1 MAGQESAPKRKRRER
16 GSIDPEEI
24 INGAFELAEEVSI
37 DNLSMPMLGKH
48 LGVGVTSIYW
58 YFRKKDDLLNAMTD
72 RAITRYRLPAAM
84 KASGD
89 DWRSQLHHHAHSM
102 RQAFL
107 ANPILCDL
115 LLIRSTMSTKA
126 GAMGA
131 KEIERIV
138 ALLMEAGLSLED
150 AYDSYSAVQLHI
162 RGSIVLERL
171 YQRSKAED
179 SGTVAYYE
187 NLVITAEDTPRLAEA
202 EAHGWV
208 AGAPNDHNF
217 EYVLNCILDNTAR
230 LIAEKSAV
238 GARTA

>member
-1 MAGQESAPKRKRRER
+1 MAKQATAPKRQRRER
-16 GSIDPEEI
+16 GSINPNDI
-24 INGAFELAEEVSI
+24 IEGAFELAEQVGI
-37 DNLSMPMLGKH
+37 DNLSMPLLGKH

-72 RAITRYRLPAAM
+72 RAITRYHLPAAM
-84 KASGD
+84 KATGD
-89 DWRSQLHHHAHSM
+89 DWRSQLHHYAHAT

-138 ALLMEAGLSLED
+138 ALLMAEGLSLED
-150 AYDSYSAVQLHI
+150 AYDSYSAVQLHL

-187 NLVITAEDTPRLAEA
+187 NLVITPEDTPRLAEA
-202 EAHGWV
+202 ESRGWV

-217 EYVLNCILDNTAR
+217 EYVLGCILDNTAR
-230 LIAEKSAV
+230 LIADRAAV
-238 GARTA
+238 S

>member
-1 MAGQESAPKRKRRER
+1 
-16 GSIDPEEI
+16 
-24 INGAFELAEEVSI
+24 
-37 DNLSMPMLGKH
+37 
-48 LGVGVTSIYW
+48 
-58 YFRKKDDLLNAMTD
+58 MTD
-72 RAITRYRLPAAM
+72 RAITRYHLPAAM
-84 KASGD
+84 KATGD
-89 DWRSQLHHHAHSM
+89 DWRSQLHHYAHAT

-138 ALLMEAGLSLED
+138 ALLMAEGLSLED
-150 AYDSYSAVQLHI
+150 AYDSYSAVQLHL

-187 NLVITAEDTPRLAEA
+187 NLVITPEDTRGWPRPSPN
-202 EAHGWV
+202 V
-208 AGAPNDHNF
+208 AGWRAPPTTTTS
-217 EYVLNCILDNTAR
+217 NTCWAASSTTPPGSSPTVR
-230 LIAEKSAV
+230 RCHEGHRVMTDTVESIYDLFTLLGFREWTDENGSV
-238 GARTA
+238 VVELPVARTSPITPVPFRADSSLPSSTPSRAGP